1 MQRCW
6 RNPVEQ
12 LGQMEDAFSLRTA
25 GAVSMVPGAAVEPD
39 EPGAELRVEV
49 ISGVVAQIQSREKC
63 HGSLIEV

>member
-1 MQRCW
+1 
-6 RNPVEQ
+6 
-12 LGQMEDAFSLRTA
+12 
-25 GAVSMVPGAAVEPD
+25 MVPGAAVEPD